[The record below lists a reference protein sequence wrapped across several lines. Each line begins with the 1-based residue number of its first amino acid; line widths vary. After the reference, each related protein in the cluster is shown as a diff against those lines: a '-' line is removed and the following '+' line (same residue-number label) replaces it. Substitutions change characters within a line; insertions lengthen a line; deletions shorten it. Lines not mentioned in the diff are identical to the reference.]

1 MTRMNFSLKTETG
14 LEHVG
19 DIKKVEGV
27 KIKKILEKNNKPS
40 KIGDLDQTGWDCT
53 ELCTCLKVSSRSYMC
68 VIVYPV
74 SGEKEGTEMEKEER
88 RRTLFSLFSPNYA
101 YSILASNI

>member
-1 MTRMNFSLKTETG
+1 MKLNFSLETETE
-14 LEHVG
+14 LERVC

-27 KIKKILEKNNKPS
+27 KIKKILEKITS
-40 KIGDLDQTGWDCT
+40 KIGDLYQTGWDCT
-53 ELCTCLKVSSRSYMC
+53 ELFTCLEVFSRSHMC
-68 VIVYPV
+68 VKGHLI